1 MNCAISSAL
10 APATT
15 SPFPPL
21 ARDCSTSGGPR
32 PCWSSWKPHDGTS
45 PHVREHR
52 LYLLARVLTEP
63 PSSSLRWNATL
74 GRELSAGCTGQQSA
88 VCSSP
93 DGRFSPLFDS
103 AGILSARSLR

>member
-1 MNCAISSAL
+1 MNWAISSAL

-32 PCWSSWKPHDGTS
+32 PCWSSWKPRDGTS

-63 PSSSLRWNATL
+63 FNQAMSGDQGEHPAKHRLMDLMRQTASRLRQPGMVRNPVSRLQAE
-74 GRELSAGCTGQQSA
+74 ELA
-88 VCSSP
+88 
-93 DGRFSPLFDS
+93 
-103 AGILSARSLR
+103 